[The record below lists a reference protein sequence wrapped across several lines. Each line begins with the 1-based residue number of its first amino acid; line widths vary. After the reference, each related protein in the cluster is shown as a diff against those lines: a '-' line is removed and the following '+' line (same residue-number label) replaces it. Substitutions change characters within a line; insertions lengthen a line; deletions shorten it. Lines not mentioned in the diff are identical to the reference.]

1 MSPDKEEEAAMSACQ
16 AGQAALAARLLEHI
30 SAVAA
35 ANDRNLVFSPLSI
48 HVALALMSAAA
59 AGDTLDEIL
68 AFVGAPSRDELAEF
82 VGGTVVDRVLADQ
95 SGVGGPSVS
104 FACGA
109 WTDKRWPLRPAYVD
123 TVVGKFKGNTWAVD
137 FRNEPK
143 ESRQQINAWVAEA
156 TRNLITEVLDPN
168 DDNPYTVHVV
178 ANAIYFK
185 GEWRNPFKKE
195 NTVDHEFRRFDG
207 SSVEVPFL
215 QSWSDQYIACHEG
228 FKVLKL
234 PYEMMDE
241 FTWNLYDTLPKF
253 SMCIFLPSGDKGLQR
268 VVEKIA
274 SSPEFLHD
282 HLPTKSVPV
291 GQFRLPKFKLAFERD
306 IAPDLED
313 LGLKLPFDDEKANMG
328 DMLLQG
334 DSQGV
339 KVSRVI
345 HKAVIEMNEEGS
357 EAAAVTLESDDDL
370 GFSLYGDYDVP
381 PIKLVN
387 FVADHPFA
395 FFIVEEESGSIVF
408 AGHVLDPSTEQ

>member
-1 MSPDKEEEAAMSACQ
+1 MSIRTVSADKATEAAASACQ

-35 ANDRNLVFSPLSI
+35 ASGENLVFSPLSV

-109 WTDKRWPLRPAYVD
+109 WTDRRWPLRPAYVD

-137 FRNEPK
+137 FRNEVTK
-143 ESRQQINAWVAEA
+143 GIKTADQRLGGRGSRQQI
-156 TRNLITEVLDPN
+156 
-168 DDNPYTVHVV
+168 
-178 ANAIYFK
+178 
-185 GEWRNPFKKE
+185 
-195 NTVDHEFRRFDG
+195 
-207 SSVEVPFL
+207 
-215 QSWSDQYIACHEG
+215 
-228 FKVLKL
+228 KVLKL

-241 FTWNLYDTLPKF
+241 FNCNLYDTLPKF

-306 IAPDLED
+306 MAPDLED

-328 DMLLQG
+328 DMLLQEH
-334 DSQGV
+334 SRGV
-339 KVSRVI
+339 KVNRVI

-357 EAAAVTLESDDDL
+357 EAAAVTVESDDDL
-370 GFSLYGDYDVP
+370 GFSLYGDYDVA

-408 AGHVLDPSTEQ
+408 VGHVLDPSTEQ